1 MLNRL
6 KLWNKTAI
14 IITLSVFCSNSTY
27 GIDVNNTQESSYNS
41 FYFFKR
47 GMSAYKNGQINQA
60 ISALRCA
67 ANMGH
72 IGANWK
78 LGHIYADGDGVPE
91 DDYKAYNFFAY
102 IVEKGADL
110 GSENESYVSDSLVKL
125 AGYIKKGIPQSPV
138 KSNPSYAT
146 RLYMQA
152 AMNYGNSKAQY
163 YLGQIFLK
171 GEGREKNL
179 VQAAR
184 WFQLSARKG
193 NPPAQAMLGNML
205 FQAGKTVC
213 GVAMLTAAYEKANP
227 KDRDWIGP
235 MQERAFSACDEFERS
250 RAMSLVADMLKNN
263 SF

>member
-1 MLNRL
+1 MVNRFKAWKKAAL
-6 KLWNKTAI
+6 IIAFGGVFSTAY
-14 IITLSVFCSNSTY
+14 L
-27 GIDVNNTQESSYNS
+27 IDVNSEKNVIDDS

-47 GMSAYKNGQINQA
+47 GMFAYKNGQMNQA
-60 ISALRCA
+60 LSALRCA
-67 ANMGH
+67 ADMGN
-72 IGANWK
+72 IDARWK
-78 LGHIYADGDGVPE
+78 LGAIYAEGDGVPE
-91 DDYKAYNFFAY
+91 DDYKAYNFFAS
-102 IVEKGADL
+102 IVEKGVDL
-110 GSENESYVSDSLVKL
+110 DSENASYVSDALVRL

-138 KSNPSYAT
+138 KPNPSYAA

-163 YLGQIFLK
+163 HLGKMFLK

-205 FQAGKTVC
+205 IQEGKIARGT
-213 GVAMLTAAYEKANP
+213 AMLTVAYQKANV
-227 KDRDWIGP
+227 KDRDWIRP
-235 MQERAFSACDEFERS
+235 LQEHAFSLCGEFEKHK
-250 RAMSLVADMLKNN
+250 ALSLIGDILKNN

>member
-6 KLWNKTAI
+6 KLWKKAALI
-14 IITLSVFCSNSTY
+14 FTLSVIFSHVC
-27 GIDVNNTQESSYNS
+27 GINITGAQKASHNS

-47 GMSAYKNGQINQA
+47 GMFAYKNGQINQA

-91 DDYKAYNFFAY
+91 DDYKAYKFFAY
-102 IVEKGADL
+102 IVEKGIDL
-110 GSENESYVSDSLVKL
+110 GSENESYVSDALVEL

-138 KSNPSYAT
+138 KPNPSYAV

-171 GEGREKNL
+171 GEGREKNP

-184 WFQLSARKG
+184 WFQLSAKKG
-193 NPPAQAMLGNML
+193 NLPAQAMLGNML
-205 FQAGKTVC
+205 FEAGKTVR

-235 MQERAFSACDEFERS
+235 MQARAFATCDEFERN
-250 RAMSLVADMLKNN
+250 RAMSLVTDMLKNS